1 MAEVLVLAELT
12 GAGVPSRTTLEALT
26 AARVLGEP
34 GAVVLGAPGSTAG
47 AADELAR
54 FGAGR
59 VLVGESA
66 DLHGQLVG
74 PRVDVLARLVAER
87 SPAAVVVPAT
97 AEGRE
102 VAARLAVRT
111 GSGFLTDV
119 VGLAPDGTATQLA
132 FGGTTVV
139 HARVTTGTPVH
150 AWRAGSLTPVPAPV
164 ATVVEQ
170 LPVGPAAGREARV
183 VARLVERMPGRPA
196 LADAAVVV
204 AVGRGVTSAAELAV
218 VEELADALGA
228 AIGGSRAAVDAGFC
242 PPADLVGQSGARVS
256 PRLYVAIGIS
266 GAAQHWSG
274 VRAAQTVV
282 AVNSDPDAPVFA
294 LADFGVVGDVATVIP
309 ALTAQITAART
320 QVGPTRTQTSP
331 VRM

>member
-1 MAEVLVLAELT
+1 MAGPAEVLVVAELT
-12 GAGVPSRTTLEALT
+12 GTGEPTRATLEALT
-26 AARVLGEP
+26 AARVLGAP
-34 GAVVLGAPGSTAG
+34 VAVVLGVPGAAAG
-47 AADELAR
+47 AAAELAR

-66 DLHGQLVG
+66 ELDAALAG
-74 PRVDVLARLVAER
+74 PRVDVLARLVADR
-87 SPAAVVVPAT
+87 APAAVVVPAS

-119 VGLAPDGTATQLA
+119 VGFAADGSATQLA

-139 HARVTTGTPVH
+139 RARVTTGTPVH
-150 AWRAGSLTPVPAPV
+150 AWRAASLTPVPAPV
-164 ATVVEQ
+164 DPVVEQ
-170 LPVGPAAGREARV
+170 VPVELSVTAREARVVRRVAGPAAGR
-183 VARLVERMPGRPA
+183 PA
-196 LADAAVVV
+196 LTEASVVV
-204 AVGRGVTSAAELAV
+204 AVGRGVTTAAELAA

-228 AIGGSRAAVDAGFC
+228 AIGATRAAVDAGSC
-242 PPADLVGQSGARVS
+242 PPSCLVGQSGARVS
-256 PRLYVAIGIS
+256 PRLYVAVGIS

-294 LADFGVVGDVATVIP
+294 LADFGVVGDVATVVP
-309 ALTAQITAART
+309 ALTAQITAARA
-320 QVGPTRTQTSP
+320 
-331 VRM
+331 

>member
-12 GAGVPSRTTLEALT
+12 GAGRATRVTLEALT

-34 GAVVLGAPGSTAG
+34 VAVVLGAPGATAG

-54 FGAGR
+54 YGAGR

-66 DLHGQLVG
+66 DLDDQLVG
-74 PRVDVLARLVAER
+74 PKVDVLARLVADR
-87 SPAAVVVPAT
+87 SPAAVVVPAS

-102 VAARLAVRT
+102 VAGRLAVRT

-119 VGLAPDGTATQLA
+119 VGFAADGTATQLA

-139 HARVTTGTPVH
+139 RAEVTTGTPVH
-150 AWRAGSLTPVPAPV
+150 AWRASSLTPVPAPV
-164 ATVVEQ
+164 ATVVERV
-170 LPVGPAAGREARV
+170 PVEPSTARQTRVLARV
-183 VARLVERMPGRPA
+183 VERTAGRPA
-196 LADAAVVV
+196 LTEASVVV
-204 AVGRGVTSAAELAV
+204 AVGRGVAGPEELAL

-228 AIGGSRAAVDAGFC
+228 AIGGSRAAVDAGYC
-242 PPADLVGQSGARVS
+242 PPSSLVGQSGTRVS
-256 PRLYVAIGIS
+256 PRLYVAVGIS

-274 VRAAQTVV
+274 VRTAQTVV

-294 LADFGVVGDVATVIP
+294 LADFGVVGDLATVVP
-309 ALTAQITAART
+309 ALTAQITARRT
-320 QVGPTRTQTSP
+320 
-331 VRM
+331 

>member
-1 MAEVLVLAELT
+1 MPSSEVAGPAEVLVLAELT
-12 GAGVPSRTTLEALT
+12 ASGEPTRATLEALT
-26 AARVLGEP
+26 AARVLGAP
-34 GAVVLGAPGSTAG
+34 VAVVLGAPGAAAG
-47 AADELAR
+47 AAAELAR

-59 VLVGESA
+59 VLAGESA
-66 DLHGQLVG
+66 ELDAALVG
-74 PRVDVLARLVAER
+74 PRVDVLARLVADR
-87 SPAAVVVPAT
+87 APVAVVVPAS

-119 VGLAPDGTATQLA
+119 VGLAADGTATQLA

-139 HARVTTGTPVH
+139 RAQVTTGTPVH
-150 AWRAGSLTPVPAPV
+150 AWRPSSLTPVPAPV

-170 LPVGPAAGREARV
+170 VPVELSATAREARV
-183 VARLVERMPGRPA
+183 VRRVAGPVAGRPA
-196 LADAAVVV
+196 LTEASVVV
-204 AVGRGVTSAAELAV
+204 AVGRGVTTAAELAA

-228 AIGGSRAAVDAGFC
+228 AIGATRAAVDAGVC
-242 PPADLVGQSGARVS
+242 PPSCLVGQSGARVS
-256 PRLYVAIGIS
+256 PRLYVAVGIS

-294 LADFGVVGDVATVIP
+294 LADFGVVGDVATVVP
-309 ALTAQITAART
+309 ALTAQITAAR
-320 QVGPTRTQTSP
+320 G
-331 VRM
+331 